1 MRPVVIEYRFELPDK
16 LPACF
21 VLTFDATTMAPLTS
35 VSEPLPFWAQLDF
48 HRCPHCPLQASEV
61 PNCPAAERLAD
72 LLAWSSALVS
82 HESLRLTVVTP
93 ERTTVADTTAQR
105 AVSSLMGLI
114 MATSGCP
121 YSAFLRPM
129 ARFHLPLSSEAETI
143 YRAASMYL
151 LAQYFVERQGRPAD
165 MKLQAL
171 QGHYENLHRVNL
183 SLCQRMRAAVTQD
196 SSVNAVIVLDCFAKA
211 LPATIEEAL
220 CELEPLF
227 HSYLNRPA
235 P

>member
-1 MRPVVIEYRFELPDK
+1 MRPVVIEYRFELPGQA
-16 LPACF
+16 PACF
-21 VLTFDATTMAPLTS
+21 VLSFDSESMVPLTPLC
-35 VSEPLPFWAQLDF
+35 EPSPFWAQLDF
-48 HRCPHCPLQASEV
+48 HRCPHCPLLSAEV
-61 PNCPAAERLAD
+61 PNCPAAARLAD

-82 HESLRLTVVTP
+82 HESLHLTVVTP

-165 MKLQAL
+165 MTLKAL

-183 SLCQRMRAAVTQD
+183 ALCNRMRAAVTQD
-196 SSVNAVIVLDCFAKA
+196 SSINAVIVLDCFAKA
-211 LPATIEEAL
+211 LPATIEDAL

-227 HSYLNRPA
+227 HSYLGQQ
-235 P
+235 